1 MLNFL
6 NDIYNNRVKKG
17 GYLMSYVD
25 SGKIEGNMAYGSHV
39 RTVEMSRGNR

>member
-1 MLNFL
+1 
-6 NDIYNNRVKKG
+6 
-17 GYLMSYVD
+17 MSYVD

>member
-1 MLNFL
+1 MVNAL

-17 GYLMSYVD
+17 GYLMTYVD
-25 SGKIEGNMAYGSHV
+25 SGRIEGNMAYGSYV